1 MDTQRT
7 SGRGAATPGHGSDRF
22 LPARRPGSG
31 LTAVRGL
38 GRPATVGKL
47 ALVLAGALALA
58 IGASGGAS
66 AAAPV
71 VRGHTRSAE
80 MPGSRGGG
88 HAGRIVWTQVLND
101 HFSRARIVSARPD
114 GSGLRAL
121 THPGPKTVDINAV
134 ISPDGSQV
142 VFERERPSGPS
153 VVGMVGA
160 TGRGEHI
167 VPLRCISPCA
177 GAQDPGWT
185 PDGRRIVF
193 TRIIG
198 PFDGP
203 GGAARSAV
211 LYTARPDG
219 TGMRRL
225 SPPGI
230 DGVYE
235 DGFARFAASGKY
247 LIFARNRNQPFVVAI
262 FRMRPDGSHVQRLTP
277 WRLNADVPD
286 VSLAAHGPTK
296 DLVVFETFAH
306 GPPKGAQSN
315 IATVPATCHPLA
327 ACIRDIRYVTHNV
340 PGPHTTFNPAWSPG
354 GKQIAFTNAIFSPG
368 KPPIGDIW
376 TMRPNGHARQRVS
389 RSPRF
394 EFRPDWGPAPCELR
408 TCR

>member
-1 MDTQRT
+1 MIRRSNLDNSGMHSPRGTT
-7 SGRGAATPGHGSDRF
+7 LPSPYASGRFAATIRRGGWKAALARLGVAALLAGGLVAVTGGLAGAPPALAGPARAATPTS
-22 LPARRPGSG
+22 PG
-31 LTAVRGL
+31 A
-38 GRPATVGKL
+38 
-47 ALVLAGALALA
+47 
-58 IGASGGAS
+58 
-66 AAAPV
+66 
-71 VRGHTRSAE
+71 
-80 MPGSRGGG
+80 G

-101 HFSRARIVSARPD
+101 RFSSARIVSARPD

-121 THPGPKTVDINAV
+121 THPGAKTFDVNAV

-142 VFERERPSGPS
+142 VFERNLPNRA

-167 VPLRCISPCA
+167 VPLPCASPCA
-177 GAQDPGWT
+177 GVANPSWT

-193 TRIIG
+193 TRVIG

-286 VSLAAHGPTK
+286 LSLAAHGPTK

-327 ACIRDIRYVTHNV
+327 ACLRDIRYVTHNV
-340 PGPHTTFNPAWSPG
+340 PGPHTTFNPAWSPD
-354 GKQIAFTNAIFSPG
+354 GKQIAFTNVIFSPDR
-368 KPPIGDIW
+368 PPIGDIW
-376 TMRPNGHARQRVS
+376 TMRRNGHARQRVS
-389 RSPRF
+389 PSSRF
-394 EFRPDWGPAPCELR
+394 EYRPDWGPAPPELR
-408 TCR
+408 

>member
-1 MDTQRT
+1 MRT
-7 SGRGAATPGHGSDRF
+7 WFLYPALAVTLCLTAATPA
-22 LPARRPGSG
+22 LARAAHATTPGS
-31 LTAVRGL
+31 
-38 GRPATVGKL
+38 
-47 ALVLAGALALA
+47 
-58 IGASGGAS
+58 SGEA
-66 AAAPV
+66 
-71 VRGHTRSAE
+71 
-80 MPGSRGGG
+80 
-88 HAGRIVWTQVLND
+88 HAGRIVWSQVLNKD
-101 HFSRARIVSARPD
+101 FSSQRIVSARPD

-121 THPGPKTVDINAV
+121 THPGPLTADINAV

-142 VFERERPSGPS
+142 VFERDPLRSGPS
-153 VVGMVGA
+153 VIGMVSA

-167 VPLRCISPCA
+167 VPLPCASPCA
-177 GAQDPGWT
+177 GVANPSWT

-193 TRIIG
+193 TRVIG

-219 TGMRRL
+219 SGMRRL

-277 WRLNADVPD
+277 WWLNADVPD
-286 VSLAAHGPTK
+286 LSLAAHGPTK

-306 GPPKGAQSN
+306 GPPKGAQTN

-340 PGPHTTFNPAWSPG
+340 PGPHTTFNPAWSPD
-354 GKQIAFTNAIFSPG
+354 GKQIAFTNVFFFPG

-376 TMRPNGHARQRVS
+376 TMRPNGHARQPVS
-389 RSPRF
+389 LSPRF
-394 EFRPDWGPAPCELR
+394 EFRPDWGPAPCEPR
-408 TCR
+408 DCR